1 MFKYSCLFF
10 FAVDA
15 TKGSSDLCCLKT
27 LEAPYILYVG
37 GFHDYGITMFIMI
50 MVKME
55 IMMIIMLMVK
65 MVLTDDDVYHLGG
78 DLPGHLA

>member
-1 MFKYSCLFF
+1 
-10 FAVDA
+10 
-15 TKGSSDLCCLKT
+15 
-27 LEAPYILYVG
+27 
-37 GFHDYGITMFIMI
+37 MFIMI

-65 MVLTDDDVYHLGG
+65 MVVTDDDVYHLGG

>member
-1 MFKYSCLFF
+1 
-10 FAVDA
+10 
-15 TKGSSDLCCLKT
+15 
-27 LEAPYILYVG
+27 
-37 GFHDYGITMFIMI
+37 MFIMI

-78 DLPGHLA
+78 DLPGHLARHASHLGKLC